1 MNEQEALDKE
11 LAKAKGNIEQK
22 AQRKVAEQKAKV
34 LEQVNNKIDSMKYYS
49 CDYKKPTA
57 FVIGNEG
64 NGLTDEMI
72 ALSDFNINIPM
83 SGEVESL
90 NAAVATSILCFEA
103 ARQRGK

>member
-1 MNEQEALDKE
+1 MGSIYRMPVIYSEDLLGTVDMLKKKSVNIFAATLD
-11 LAKAKGNIEQK
+11 
-22 AQRKVAEQKAKV
+22 
-34 LEQVNNKIDSMKYYS
+34 DSTEYYS

-64 NGLTDEMI
+64 NGLTDEMV
-72 ALSDFNINIPM
+72 ATASFNVNIPM

-103 ARQRGK
+103 SRQRRM